1 MWCQRG
7 CEGECHARGALM
19 SGCDDEQRPLA
30 FDRVYG
36 HRSGY
41 TILRGHDHGKFQA
54 DTIIGNVAMSVFLQ
68 AASWEML

>member
-1 MWCQRG
+1 MLDQSHKDMGVVDGGLW
-7 CEGECHARGALM
+7 EE
-19 SGCDDEQRPLA
+19 
-30 FDRVYG
+30 YG